1 MAMRCGFVTVDDLEG
16 VGFFALMRAVPCTA
30 LLPAATP
37 VVGLVCEGVAKAVPE
52 NEAPKMTT
60 AMTKFDR
67 IGKSFG

>member
-1 MAMRCGFVTVDDLEG
+1 
-16 VGFFALMRAVPCTA
+16 
-30 LLPAATP
+30 